1 MVKFGQEFGT
11 RGLGALNFFV
21 NVQHNSFA
29 MFVKVFAIC
38 NIEGHAKGCYHIMCR
53 EETGILPY
61 IYNGKK
67 EGKSMKT
74 AWRNFNEG
82 KWCNEINVRDFINLN
97 YTQYVGG
104 ASFLETPTERTGRVS
119 ARLKELLMAEN
130 AKGGVLDVDTTKV
143 LSILSHKPGYVLK
156 EDDIIVGLQ
165 TDEPLKRGVSPF
177 SGYRNTIQACE
188 AYGYE
193 LSDDVKEQFIY
204 RTTHNTG
211 VFRAYT
217 DTMKKARHAGIL
229 TGLPDAYARG
239 RIIGDYRRIALYG
252 MDYLIEQKK
261 LDKKALGEKEVLD
274 EETIHLLEDLAKQ
287 LEFMNQLKIMALDY
301 GYDISQPATNAKEA
315 IQWLYFGYLGA
326 IKEQNGAANSIGR
339 IAEFIDCYIE
349 RDMAEGTLDEK
360 GAQELVDDLVVKLR
374 LVRHLRTPE
383 YNELFAGDPV
393 WVTCSLGGVTTE
405 GEHMVSKTSFRF
417 LQTLYNLGPSAEPNI
432 TVLWSEKLPRGFKDF
447 CAKVSIDTDSIQYEN
462 DDVMRPIYGDDYAIA
477 CCVSAMKE
485 GKQMQFFGAR
495 CNLAKVLLM
504 ALNGG
509 KDEIKGDQ
517 VGPEREIFGEK
528 PLEFNEVLESYK
540 YYLSWMARLYVNTM
554 NVIHYMH
561 DKYAYERLMM
571 SLHDTN
577 VERLMA
583 FGVSGLSVAVDSL
596 SAIKYA
602 KVTPI
607 KDERGLITNF
617 KTEGEFP
624 KYGND
629 DDRVDE
635 IAEELTEFFYKE
647 LCKTPTYRGAKHTL
661 SILTIT
667 SNVMYGKKTGATP
680 DGRKAGEAFAPG
692 ANPMHG
698 RDAEGALAS
707 LNSVAKLSYNCCQD
721 GISNTFSITPDTLG
735 TDEKNRVDHLVTMLD
750 GYFAQDA
757 HHLNVN
763 VLNREKLIAA
773 MNDPTLY
780 PSLTIRVSGYAV
792 NFNKLT
798 KPQQQEVISR
808 TFHTTF

>member
-1 MVKFGQEFGT
+1 MNNAW
-11 RGLGALNFFV
+11 RGF
-21 NVQHNSFA
+21 
-29 MFVKVFAIC
+29 
-38 NIEGHAKGCYHIMCR
+38 
-53 EETGILPY
+53 
-61 IYNGKK
+61 K
-67 EGKSMKT
+67 EG
-74 AWRNFNEG
+74 AWCDG
-82 KWCNEINVRDFINLN
+82 INVRDFINKN
-97 YTQYVGG
+97 YTAYDGD
-104 ASFLETPTERTGRVS
+104 AAFLAKPTERTKRVS
-119 ARLKELLMAEN
+119 KKLDELLVSEN
-130 AKGGVLDVDTTKV
+130 AKGGVLDVDTSKV
-143 LSILSHKPGYVLK
+143 LTLLSHKPGYVVK

-177 SGYRNTIQACE
+177 AGYRNAVQACE

-193 LSDDVKEQFIY
+193 MSDTIKDEFTY
-204 RTTHNTG
+204 RTTHNSG

-261 LDKKALGEKEVLD
+261 LDKQKLGAKEFLD
-274 EETIHLLEDLAKQ
+274 EETIHILEDLAKQ
-287 LEFMNQLKIMALDY
+287 IEFMNQLKVMALDY
-301 GYDISQPATNAKEA
+301 GFDISAPAQNAREA

-326 IKEQNGAANSIGR
+326 VKEQNGAANSIGR

-349 RDMAEGTLDEK
+349 RDFAEGTLDET
-360 GAQELVDDLVVKLR
+360 GAQELIDDLIVKLR

-383 YNELFAGDPV
+383 YNDLFAGDPV
-393 WVTCSLGGVTTE
+393 WVTCSLAGVTE
-405 GEHMVSKTSFRF
+405 DGRHMVSKTSFRV
-417 LQTLYNLGPSAEPNI
+417 LQTLYNLGSSAEPNI
-432 TVLWSEKLPRGFKDF
+432 TVLWSQKLPQGFKNF
-447 CAKVSIDTDSIQYEN
+447 CAQVSIDTDSIQYEN
-462 DDVMRPIYGDDYAIA
+462 DDVMRKDYGDDYAIA

-504 ALNGG
+504 SLNGG
-509 KDEIKGDQ
+509 KDEIHGDQ
-517 VGPEREIFGEK
+517 IAPESESFDEA
-528 PLEFNEVLESYK
+528 VLDYDKVIKSYK
-540 YYLSWMARLYVNTM
+540 EYLSWMARLYVNTM
-554 NVIHYMH
+554 NIIHYMH

-571 SLHDTN
+571 SLHDTD

-596 SAIKYA
+596 SAIKHA
-602 KVTPI
+602 KVTPV
-607 KDERGLITNF
+607 KDERGIITDF
-617 KTEGEFP
+617 RIDGDFP

-629 DDRVDE
+629 DDRVDD
-635 IAEELTEFFYKE
+635 IAKDLTSYFYNE
-647 LCKTPTYRGAKHTL
+647 LCKTPAYRGAKHTL

-680 DGRKAGEAFAPG
+680 DGRKAGEPFAPG

-698 RDAEGALAS
+698 RDSEGALAS
-707 LNSVAKLSYNCCQD
+707 LNSVAKLDYGCCQD
-721 GISNTFSITPDTLG
+721 GISNTFSITPDALG
-735 TDEKNRVDHLVTMLD
+735 TNMDNRVEHLTTMLD

-763 VLNREKLIAA
+763 VLNRQKLIDA

-798 KPQQQEVISR
+798 REKQEEVIAR
-808 TFHTTF
+808 TFHTAM

>member
-1 MVKFGQEFGT
+1 M
-11 RGLGALNFFV
+11 ND
-21 NVQHNSFA
+21 
-29 MFVKVFAIC
+29 
-38 NIEGHAKGCYHIMCR
+38 
-53 EETGILPY
+53 
-61 IYNGKK
+61 
-67 EGKSMKT
+67 
-74 AWRNFNEG
+74 AWRGFKTGE
-82 KWCNEINVRDFINLN
+82 WCDSINVRDFINKN
-97 YTQYVGG
+97 YTAYDGD
-104 ASFLETPTERTGRVS
+104 ASFLEAPTERTERV
-119 ARLKELLMAEN
+119 RKKLDELLVAEN
-130 AKGGVLDVDTTKV
+130 SMGGVLNVDASKV
-143 LSILSHKPGYVLK
+143 LTLLSHKPGYVIK

-165 TDEPLKRGVSPF
+165 TDMPLKRGVSPF
-177 SGYRNTIQACE
+177 AGYRNAVQACE

-193 LSDDVKEQFIY
+193 MSDKIKDEFTY

-261 LDKKALGEKEVLD
+261 LDKQRLAGKDYLD
-274 EETIHLLEDLAKQ
+274 ETTIHLLEDLAKQ
-287 LEFMNQLKIMALDY
+287 IEFMNQLKIMALDH
-301 GYDISQPATNAKEA
+301 GFDISAPAKNAREA

-349 RDMAEGTLDEK
+349 RDFAEGTLDEK
-360 GAQELVDDLVVKLR
+360 GAQELIDDLVVKLR

-383 YNELFAGDPV
+383 YNDLFAGDPV
-393 WVTCSLGGVTTE
+393 WVTCSLGGVTNE
-405 GEHMVSKTSFRF
+405 GKHMVSKTSFRV
-417 LQTLYNLGPSAEPNI
+417 LQTLYNLGSSAEPNI
-432 TVLWSEKLPRGFKDF
+432 TVLWSQKLPQGFKNF

-462 DDVMRPIYGDDYAIA
+462 DDVMRKDYGDDYAIA

-509 KDEIKGDQ
+509 KDEVHGDQ
-517 VGPEREIFGEK
+517 IAPESEVFAE
-528 PLEFNEVLESYK
+528 EVLDYDKVIKAYK
-540 YYLSWMARLYVNTM
+540 EYLSWMARLYVNTM
-554 NVIHYMH
+554 NIIHYMH

-571 SLHDTN
+571 SLHDTE

-583 FGVSGLSVAVDSL
+583 FGVSGFSVVADSL

-607 KDERGLITNF
+607 KDERGIITNF

-629 DDRVDE
+629 DDRVDD
-635 IAEELTEFFYKE
+635 IAKDLIEYFYKE
-647 LCKTPTYRGAKHTL
+647 LCKTPAYRGAKHTL

-680 DGRKAGEAFAPG
+680 DGRKAGEPFAPG

-698 RDAEGALAS
+698 RDSEGALAS
-707 LNSVAKLSYNCCQD
+707 LNSVAKLDYGCCQD

-735 TDEKNRVDHLVTMLD
+735 TDMENRIEHLTTMLD
-750 GYFAQDA
+750 GYFAQNA

-763 VLNREKLIAA
+763 VLNRQKLVDA

-792 NFNKLT
+792 NF
-798 KPQQQEVISR
+798 
-808 TFHTTF
+808 

>member
-1 MVKFGQEFGT
+1 M
-11 RGLGALNFFV
+11 N
-21 NVQHNSFA
+21 
-29 MFVKVFAIC
+29 
-38 NIEGHAKGCYHIMCR
+38 
-53 EETGILPY
+53 
-61 IYNGKK
+61 
-67 EGKSMKT
+67 
-74 AWRNFNEG
+74 AWRNFNQG
-82 KWCNEINVRDFINLN
+82 DWCNEINVRDFINKN
-97 YTQYVGG
+97 YKAYDGD
-104 ASFLETPTERTGRVS
+104 ASFLSGPTERTERVS
-119 ARLKELLMAEN
+119 KRLKELLIAEN
-130 AKGGVLDVDTTKV
+130 EKGGVLDVDTSKV
-143 LSILSHKPGYVLK
+143 LSILSHKPGYVVK
-156 EDDIIVGLQ
+156 EDDIILGLQ

-177 SGYRNTIQACE
+177 AGFRNAVQACE

-193 LSDDVKEQFIY
+193 LSDDIKEQFIY

-261 LDKKALGEKEVLD
+261 LDKAKVGEKEVLD

-287 LEFMNQLKIMALDY
+287 LEFMNQLKTMALEY
-301 GYDISQPATNAKEA
+301 GCDISVPATNAKEA
-315 IQWLYFGYLGA
+315 VQWLYFGYLGA

-349 RDMAEGTLDEK
+349 RDMAEGVLDEK
-360 GAQELVDDLVVKLR
+360 GAQELIDDLVVKLR

-393 WVTCSLGGVTTE
+393 WVTCSLGGVTE
-405 GEHMVSKTSFRF
+405 DGKHMVSKSSFRF
-417 LQTLYNLGPSAEPNI
+417 LQTLYNLGSSAEPNL
-432 TVLWSEKLPRGFKDF
+432 TVLWSQKLPQGFKDF
-447 CAKVSIDTDSIQYEN
+447 CAQVSIDTDSIQYEN
-462 DDVMRPIYGDDYAIA
+462 DDVMRKTYGDDYAIA

-495 CNLAKVLLM
+495 CNLAKILLM

-509 KDEIKGDQ
+509 KDEVQGVQIA
-517 VGPEREIFGEK
+517 PESK
-528 PLEFNEVLESYK
+528 PFDEAVLNYDDVVKAYK
-540 YYLSWMARLYVNTM
+540 EYLSWMARLYVNTM

-583 FGVSGLSVAVDSL
+583 FGVSGMSVAVDSL

-602 KVTPI
+602 KVTPV
-607 KDERGLITNF
+607 KDERGIITGF

-624 KYGND
+624 KFGND
-629 DDRVDE
+629 DDRVDS
-635 IAEELTEFFYKE
+635 IAQNLMEFFYQE
-647 LCKTPTYRGAKHTL
+647 LCKTPAYRGAKHTL

-680 DGRKAGEAFAPG
+680 DGRNAGEPFAPG

-698 RDAEGALAS
+698 RDCEGALAS
-707 LNSVAKLSYNCCQD
+707 LNSVAKLNYGCCQD

-735 TDEKNRVDHLVTMLD
+735 TDMENRVEHLTAMLD

-763 VLNREKLIAA
+763 VLNREKLVAA

-798 KPQQQEVISR
+798 RPQQEEVISR
-808 TFHTTF
+808 TFHTSM

>member
-1 MVKFGQEFGT
+1 MD
-11 RGLGALNFFV
+11 
-21 NVQHNSFA
+21 
-29 MFVKVFAIC
+29 
-38 NIEGHAKGCYHIMCR
+38 
-53 EETGILPY
+53 
-61 IYNGKK
+61 
-67 EGKSMKT
+67 
-74 AWRNFNEG
+74 AWRGFNTGVWCDNIDVSNFI
-82 KWCNEINVRDFINLN
+82 KLN
-97 YTQYVGG
+97 YTAYDGDS
-104 ASFLETPTERTGRVS
+104 SFLEGPTERTNKEMKRVH
-119 ARLKELLMAEN
+119 ELLIEEN
-130 AKGGVLDVDTTKV
+130 EKGGVLNICTERV
-143 LSILSHKPGYVLK
+143 LSILSHDAGYVVDK
-156 EDDIIVGLQ
+156 DTDIIVGLQ

-177 SGYRNTIQACE
+177 AGLRNAVQACN

-193 LSDDVKEQFIY
+193 LSDKIKDEFTY

-217 DTMKKARHAGIL
+217 NTMKAARHAGIL

-261 LDKKALGEKEVLD
+261 EDKLKLGMKEVLD
-274 EETIHLLEDLAKQ
+274 EETIHTLEDLSKQ
-287 LEFMNQLKIMALDY
+287 LDFMNQLKGLALRY
-301 GYDISQPATNAKEA
+301 GYDISSPAKTAKEA

-339 IAEFIDCYIE
+339 IAEFMDIYIQ
-349 RDMAEGTLDEK
+349 RDIEEGTLDEVH
-360 GAQELVDDLVVKLR
+360 AQELIDDLVIKLR

-383 YNELFAGDPV
+383 YNDLFAGDPV
-393 WVTCSLGGVTTE
+393 WVTLALAGVTGE
-405 GEHMVSKTSFRF
+405 GKHMVSKTSYRV

-432 TVLWSEKLPRGFKDF
+432 TVLWSERLPQHFKDF
-447 CAKVSIDTDSIQYEN
+447 CAQVSIDTDSIQYEN
-462 DDVMRPIYGDDYAIA
+462 DDVMRRMYGDDYSIA
-477 CCVSAMKE
+477 CCVSAMKT

-509 KDEIKGDQ
+509 KDEIEGNQ
-517 VGPEREIFGEK
+517 IAPEGNVFEE
-528 PLEFNEVLESYK
+528 EVLDFDKTYDAYK
-540 YYLSWMARLYVNTM
+540 KYLSWMARLYVNTM
-554 NVIHYMH
+554 NIIHYMH

-571 SLHDTN
+571 SLHDTD

-583 FGVSGLSVAVDSL
+583 FGVSGFSVAIDSL

-602 KVTPI
+602 KVTPV
-607 KDERGLITNF
+607 KDERGIITDFNI
-617 KTEGEFP
+617 EGKFP

-629 DDRVDE
+629 DDRADLIGKDLIE
-635 IAEELTEFFYKE
+635 YFYKE
-647 LCKTPTYRGAKHTL
+647 LCKTPCYRGAKHTL

-667 SNVMYGKKTGATP
+667 SNVMYGRKTGSTP
-680 DGRKAGEAFAPG
+680 DGRKAGEPFAPG

-698 RDAEGALAS
+698 RDCEGALAS
-707 LNSVAKLSYNCCQD
+707 LNSVAKLNYACCQD
-721 GISNTFSITPDTLG
+721 GISNTFSITPDALG
-735 TDEKNRVDHLVTMLD
+735 SDKDLQIEHLTTMLD
-750 GYFAQDA
+750 GYFEQDA

-773 MNDPTLY
+773 MEDPTLY

-798 KPQQQEVISR
+798 RDKQEEVIAR
-808 TFHTTF
+808 TFHTSI

>member
-1 MVKFGQEFGT
+1 M
-11 RGLGALNFFV
+11 N
-21 NVQHNSFA
+21 N
-29 MFVKVFAIC
+29 
-38 NIEGHAKGCYHIMCR
+38 
-53 EETGILPY
+53 
-61 IYNGKK
+61 
-67 EGKSMKT
+67 
-74 AWRNFNEG
+74 AWRSFKTG
-82 KWCNEINVRDFINLN
+82 TWCDEINVRDFINRN
-97 YTQYVGG
+97 YTAYDGD
-104 ASFLETPTERTGRVS
+104 AAFLETPTERTERVS
-119 ARLKELLMAEN
+119 KRLNELLIAEN
-130 AKGGVLDVDTTKV
+130 EKGGVLDVDTSKV
-143 LSILSHKPGYVLK
+143 VTILSHKPGYVLK

-177 SGYRNTIQACE
+177 AGFRNATQACE

-193 LSDDVKEQFIY
+193 MSDKIKDEFIY

-261 LDKKALGEKEVLD
+261 LDKKKLGEKEFLD
-274 EETIHLLEDLAKQ
+274 EESIHLLEDLAKQ
-287 LEFMNQLKIMALDY
+287 IEFMNQLKVMALDY
-301 GYDISQPATNAKEA
+301 GCDISVPAQNAKEA

-326 IKEQNGAANSIGR
+326 VKEQNGAANSIGR

-349 RDMAEGTLDEK
+349 RDFAEGTLDEK
-360 GAQELVDDLVVKLR
+360 GAQELIDDLIVKLR

-383 YNELFAGDPV
+383 YNDLFAGDPV
-393 WVTCSLGGVTTE
+393 WVTCSLGGVSNE
-405 GEHMVSKTSFRF
+405 GKHMVSKTSFRV
-417 LQTLYNLGPSAEPNI
+417 LQTLYNLGSSAEPNI
-432 TVLWSEKLPRGFKDF
+432 TVLWSQKLPQGFKNF
-447 CAKVSIDTDSIQYEN
+447 CAQVSIDTDSIQYEN
-462 DDVMRPIYGDDYAIA
+462 DDVMRKDYGDDYAIA

-495 CNLAKVLLM
+495 CNLAKILLM

-509 KDEIKGDQ
+509 KDEIHGDQ
-517 VGPEREIFGEK
+517 IAPESESFDEK
-528 PLEFNEVLESYK
+528 VLNYDKVIKSYK
-540 YYLSWMARLYVNTM
+540 EYLSWMARLYVNTM

-571 SLHDTN
+571 SLHDTD

-607 KDERGLITNF
+607 KDERGIITEF
-617 KTEGEFP
+617 KTEGDFP

-629 DDRVDE
+629 DDRVDD
-635 IAEELTEFFYKE
+635 IAKELTSFFYNE
-647 LCKTPTYRGAKHTL
+647 LCKTPAYRGAKHTL

-667 SNVMYGKKTGATP
+667 SNVMYGKKTGSTP
-680 DGRKAGEAFAPG
+680 DGRKAGEPFAPG

-698 RDAEGALAS
+698 RDSEGALAS
-707 LNSVAKLSYNCCQD
+707 LNSVAKLDYGCCQD

-735 TDEKNRVDHLVTMLD
+735 SDMDNRIEHLTTMLD
-750 GYFAQDA
+750 GYFAQNA

-763 VLNREKLIAA
+763 VLNRQKLIDA

-798 KPQQQEVISR
+798 REKQEEVIAR
-808 TFHTTF
+808 TFHTSM

>member
-1 MVKFGQEFGT
+1 M
-11 RGLGALNFFV
+11 N
-21 NVQHNSFA
+21 
-29 MFVKVFAIC
+29 
-38 NIEGHAKGCYHIMCR
+38 
-53 EETGILPY
+53 
-61 IYNGKK
+61 
-67 EGKSMKT
+67 
-74 AWRNFNEG
+74 AWRNFKEG
-82 KWCNEINVRDFINLN
+82 VWCDEINVSNFIKMN
-97 YTQYVGG
+97 YTAYDGD
-104 ASFLETPTERTGRVS
+104 ASFLEGPTDRTNKEMKRV
-119 ARLKELLMAEN
+119 KELLIAEN
-130 AKGGVLDVDTTKV
+130 EKGGVLDVDTDKV
-143 LSILSHKPGYVLK
+143 LSILSHDAGYVVDK
-156 EDDIIVGLQ
+156 DTDIIVGLQ

-177 SGYRNTIQACE
+177 AGFRNAVQACN
-188 AYGYE
+188 AYGYD
-193 LSDDVKEQFIY
+193 LSEKIKDEFTY

-261 LDKKALGEKEVLD
+261 LDKKKVGEKEYLD
-274 EETIHLLEDLAKQ
+274 EETIHLLEDLSKQ
-287 LEFMNQLKIMALDY
+287 LDFMNQLKGLALRY
-301 GYDISQPATNAKEA
+301 GYDISKPAENAREA

-339 IAEFIDCYIE
+339 IAEFMDIYIQ
-349 RDMAEGTLDEK
+349 RDIEEGVLTEVD
-360 GAQELVDDLVVKLR
+360 AQELIDDLVIKLR

-383 YNELFAGDPV
+383 YNDLFAGDPV
-393 WVTCSLGGVTTE
+393 WVTLALAGVTGE
-405 GEHMVSKTSFRF
+405 GKHMVSKTSFRV
-417 LQTLYNLGPSAEPNI
+417 LQTLYNLGSSAEPNI
-432 TVLWSEKLPRGFKDF
+432 TVLWSEHLPQGFKDF

-462 DDVMRPIYGDDYAIA
+462 DDVMRRMYGDDYAIA
-477 CCVSAMKE
+477 CCVSAMKM

-509 KDEIKGDQ
+509 KDEIEGAQIAPEGD
-517 VGPEREIFGEK
+517 VFEA
-528 PLEFNEVLESYK
+528 EVLKYDEVFAAYK
-540 YYLSWMARLYVNTM
+540 KYLSWMAKLYVNTM
-554 NVIHYMH
+554 NIIHYMH

-571 SLHDTN
+571 SLHDTD

-583 FGVSGLSVAVDSL
+583 FGVSGFSVAIDSL

-607 KDERGLITNF
+607 KDERGIIVDFDVKGT
-617 KTEGEFP
+617 FP

-629 DDRVDE
+629 DDRADLIGKNLIE
-635 IAEELTEFFYKE
+635 YFYKE
-647 LCKTPTYRGAKHTL
+647 LCKTPAYRGAKHTL

-667 SNVMYGKKTGATP
+667 SNVMYGRKTGSTP
-680 DGRKAGEAFAPG
+680 DGRKAGEPFAPG

-707 LNSVAKLSYNCCQD
+707 LNSVAKLNYACCQD
-721 GISNTFSITPDTLG
+721 GISNTFSITPEALG
-735 TDEKNRVDHLVTMLD
+735 SDDKARVEHLTTMLD
-750 GYFAQDA
+750 GYFEQDA

-798 KPQQQEVISR
+798 RDKQEEVIAR
-808 TFHTTF
+808 TFHQAM